1 MGRFSLMRGL
11 ASALAPLLLLVMLA
25 MLASVLGYAVLKLAG
40 DVLSLAKIVS
50 KITLV
55 LLLLSVFPLK
65 KYLQLSWTDLGFAPL
80 PHFLK
85 QVGKGFALSL
95 VTLLPVLLIL
105 YLLQVHVWDDSR
117 IWAWEA
123 FAGKALLAL
132 LLAMLIAVGEELLF
146 RGLLL
151 SGLRRQMP
159 LYAAMFASSL
169 YYAALHFLKS
179 STPIAYADITPFSGL
194 PLLAEAFANWF
205 NPAIVSAFIA
215 LFAVGL
221 FLAVL
226 RSREGQG
233 LGWSIGCHAGWVWQI
248 KLSRDL
254 CNVNLQA
261 DSVYLVNTYYD
272 GVIGPLVA
280 VWLTSV
286 LIGYGLYVSYMRSR

>member
-1 MGRFSLMRGL
+1 MRGL

-25 MLASVLGYAVLKLAG
+25 MLASLLGYAVLKLVG
-40 DVLSLAKIVS
+40 DVLPLAKIVS

-65 KYLQLSWTDLGFAPL
+65 KYLQLSWTELGFAPW
-80 PHFLK
+80 PQFLG
-85 QVGKGFALSL
+85 QAGKGFALSL
-95 VTLLPVLLIL
+95 ATLLPVLSIL
-105 YLLQVHVWDDSR
+105 YLLHVHVWDDSR
-117 IWAWEA
+117 VWTWQI

-151 SGLRRQMP
+151 SSLRRQMP

-179 STPIAYADITPFSGL
+179 STPVAYADISPFSGL
-194 PLLAEAFANWF
+194 PLLSEAFANWL

-226 RSREGQG
+226 RSRTGQG

-286 LIGYGLYVSYMRSR
+286 LIGYGLYASYIRFR

>member
-1 MGRFSLMRGL
+1 MRGL

-25 MLASVLGYAVLKLAG
+25 MLAGLLGYAVLKLVG
-40 DVLSLAKIVS
+40 DVLPLAKIVS

-55 LLLLSVFPLK
+55 LLLLCVFPFK
-65 KYLQLSWTDLGFAPL
+65 KYLDLSWADLGFAPW
-80 PHFLK
+80 PQFIG
-85 QVGKGFALSL
+85 QAGRGFALSL
-95 VTLLPVLLIL
+95 ATLLPVLLML

-117 IWAWEA
+117 VWTWQM

-159 LYAAMFASSL
+159 LYAAMSVSSL

-179 STPIAYADITPFSGL
+179 STPVAYANLTPLSGL
-194 PLLAEAFANWF
+194 PLLSEAFANWL
-205 NPAIVSAFIA
+205 NPAIGSAFAA

-226 RSREGQG
+226 RNLKVQG

-280 VWLTSV
+280 AWLMSV
-286 LIGYGLYVSYMRSR
+286 LVGYGVYARYLRSR

>member
-1 MGRFSLMRGL
+1 MRGL
-11 ASALAPLLLLVMLA
+11 ASALAPLLLLVILA
-25 MLASVLGYAVLKLAG
+25 MLASLLGYAVLKLAG
-40 DVLSLAKIVS
+40 DVLPLAKIVS

-55 LLLLSVFPLK
+55 LLLLSVLPLK
-65 KYLQLSWTDLGFAPL
+65 KYLQLSWTELGFAPWL
-80 PHFLK
+80 QFIG
-85 QVGKGFALSL
+85 QAGKGFALSL
-95 VTLLPVLLIL
+95 ATLLPVLLIL
-105 YLLQVHVWDDSR
+105 YLLHVHVWDDSR
-117 IWAWEA
+117 VWTWQI

-132 LLAMLIAVGEELLF
+132 ALAMLIAVGEELLF

-151 SGLRRQMP
+151 SSLRRQMP

-179 STPIAYADITPFSGL
+179 STPVAYADISLFSGL
-194 PLLAEAFANWF
+194 PLLSEAFANWL
-205 NPAIVSAFIA
+205 NPAIVSAFAA

-226 RSREGQG
+226 RSRTGQG

-286 LIGYGLYVSYMRSR
+286 LIGYGLYASYVRFR

>member
-1 MGRFSLMRGL
+1 MRGL
-11 ASALAPLLLLVMLA
+11 AFALAPLLLLVMLA
-25 MLASVLGYAVLKLAG
+25 MLASLLGFAVLKLAG
-40 DVLSLAKIVS
+40 DVLPLAKVVS

-65 KYLQLSWTDLGFAPL
+65 KYLQLSWKELGFAPC
-80 PHFLK
+80 PQFIG
-85 QVGKGFALSL
+85 QVGEGFALSL
-95 VTLLPVLLIL
+95 ATLLPVLLIL
-105 YLLQVHVWDDSR
+105 YLLHVHVWDDSR
-117 IWAWEA
+117 VWTWQI
-123 FAGKALLAL
+123 FIGKALLAL

-159 LYAAMFASSL
+159 LFAAMFASSL

-179 STPIAYADITPFSGL
+179 STPVAYADISPFSGL
-194 PLLAEAFANWF
+194 PLLAEAFANWL

-226 RSREGQG
+226 RSFTGQG

-286 LIGYGLYVSYMRSR
+286 LIGYALYACYMRSR

>member
-1 MGRFSLMRGL
+1 MRGL
-11 ASALAPLLLLVMLA
+11 AFALAPLLLLVMLA
-25 MLASVLGYAVLKLAG
+25 TVASLLGYAVLKLAG
-40 DVLSLAKIVS
+40 DVLPLAKIVS

-55 LLLLSVFPLK
+55 LLLLGVLPLK
-65 KYLQLSWTDLGFAPL
+65 RYLQLSWTDLGFAPL
-80 PHFLK
+80 PHFFK

-117 IWAWEA
+117 IWAWEV
-123 FAGKALLAL
+123 FVGKALLAL

-151 SGLRRQMP
+151 SSLHRQMP
-159 LYAAMFASSL
+159 LYAAMFVSSL
-169 YYAALHFLKS
+169 YYAGLHFLKS
-179 STPIAYADITPFSGL
+179 STPIAYADITPVSGL
-194 PLLAEAFANWF
+194 PLLAEAFANWV

-215 LFAVGL
+215 LFVVGL
-221 FLAVL
+221 FLSVL
-226 RSREGQG
+226 RSCNGQG

-261 DSVYLVNTYYD
+261 EPIYLVNTYYD

-280 VWLTSV
+280 VWLMSV
-286 LIGYGLYVSYMRSR
+286 LIVYWFYAAYQRVR

>member
-1 MGRFSLMRGL
+1 MRGL

-25 MLASVLGYAVLKLAG
+25 MLASLLGYAVLKLAG
-40 DVLSLAKIVS
+40 DVLPLAKIVS

-65 KYLQLSWTDLGFAPL
+65 KYLQFSWTELGFAPW
-80 PHFLK
+80 PQFLG
-85 QVGKGFALSL
+85 QAGKGFALSL
-95 VTLLPVLLIL
+95 VTLLPVLSIL
-105 YLLQVHVWDDSR
+105 YLLHVHVWDDSR
-117 IWAWEA
+117 VWTWQI

-151 SGLRRQMP
+151 SSLRRQMP

-179 STPIAYADITPFSGL
+179 STPVAYADISLFSGL
-194 PLLAEAFANWF
+194 PLLSEAFANWL
-205 NPAIVSAFIA
+205 NPSIGSAFAA

-226 RSREGQG
+226 RSRTGQG

-286 LIGYGLYVSYMRSR
+286 LIGYGLYASYVRFR